1 MKNMLNLNAVNQ
13 VGILTILIL
22 VGFYAK
28 KKKYINDS
36 VNKGFSDILIN
47 ITSPCLI
54 LISFNFKFSNEMF
67 LNIGKIII
75 FSSIIHI
82 VLLILGKVFY
92 LKYYNKDQQNVLKF
106 LTLFP
111 NCGFIGYPVLQGVY
125 GNKAILYAS
134 IFSIPY
140 NLLLWTYGIRLFCK
154 NRNNTNIIKQLLSPP
169 LIAIILGL
177 IMFVFSIKLPYPIYR
192 SIEMLGNMTAPIAMI
207 ITGVALAGIK
217 VKEIFLKTNSY
228 YPVVMRLIIL
238 PLIIYIIL
246 NTFNA
251 DKFLIEVCVIIEAM
265 PPASLTVV
273 FAEGYNSDVD
283 FAARC
288 TFLSTIVSAITI
300 PFMISLIS

>member
-1 MKNMLNLNAVNQ
+1 
-13 VGILTILIL
+13 
-22 VGFYAK
+22 
-28 KKKYINDS
+28 
-36 VNKGFSDILIN
+36 
-47 ITSPCLI
+47 
-54 LISFNFKFSNEMF
+54 
-67 LNIGKIII
+67 
-75 FSSIIHI
+75 IIHI

-106 LTLFP
+106 LTLFS

-154 NRNNTNIIKQLLSPP
+154 DKNNTNIIKQLISPP

-177 IMFVFSIKLPYPIYR
+177 IMFIFSIKVPYPIYR

-217 VKEIFLKTNSY
+217 VKEIFLKVNSY
-228 YPVVMRLIIL
+228 YPVIMRLIIV
-238 PLIIYIIL
+238 PSIIYVL
-246 NTFNA
+246 LSSLHV
-251 DKFLIEVCVIIEAM
+251 DKFLIEICVIIEAM

-273 FAEGYNSDVD
+273 FAEGYDSDVD
-283 FAARC
+283 FATRC
-288 TFLSTIVSAITI
+288 TFLGTIVSIITI
-300 PFMISLIS
+300 PFIISLMR